1 MVVWKPSNFFWVR
14 CQLFF
19 WNPQKK
25 NLNTLDGQLILFRIT
40 TGSTVIKVLGARR
53 NPSEND
59 FYLFLLVFLTENS
72 KTSTEKD
79 FPKHL
84 AKKNHLSLGGNCL
97 TRRSGPPG
105 VKASTGGPAGEEPC
119 LSGRKMSL
127 QPSVEAIDGRP
138 DVDNASTKRRRMSA
152 DERLVRS
159 RERNRHH
166 AKMTRLRKKQKMEF
180 LQVIF

>member
-1 MVVWKPSNFFWVR
+1 MEPSE
-14 CQLFF
+14 
-19 WNPQKK
+19 KK
-25 NLNTLDGQLILFRIT
+25 LEYSRWATYPFSNSVSRSGCTL
-40 TGSTVIKVLGARR
+40 LGR

-59 FYLFLLVFLTENS
+59 FYLFLLVFLTKNF

-84 AKKNHLSLGGNCL
+84 PKKNHLSLGRNSL

-138 DVDNASTKRRRMSA
+138 DVDNASTKRRRMSD

-180 LQVIF
+180 LQVIFSTAADFILLHFAE